1 MSLKDRFGKKS
12 EGTFGSAD
20 NSEKTSPLKRYL
32 ARQSAQKETEEAET
46 KRPSCRQ
53 DLKSRWHAFAE
64 KVRSNSTVRS
74 DSTPPYV
81 PRHDQTPSQPDQPA
95 PSEVNIEAS
104 APGGFLTRLVATFID
119 GWILYAL
126 TWPLLRS
133 VNGALVFAAGERADL
148 VSGAIGFVVIN
159 SVTFLYFGWFY
170 SQKGASPGKIVL
182 GLRVIDFQKGTHLGY
197 IRAYFRE
204 TVGKFISG
212 VPLGLGF
219 LLAAVRSDHRA
230 LHDLIFDSQVVKAR
244 QEGT

>member
-12 EGTFGSAD
+12 GGTFGSAD
-20 NSEKTSPLKRYL
+20 NSEKTSPLERYL
-32 ARQSAQKETEEAET
+32 ARQSVQKETEEAEM
-46 KRPSCRQ
+46 KRSSRGQ

-64 KVRSNSTVRS
+64 KVRSDSAARS
-74 DSTPPYV
+74 DSTPSDV
-81 PRHDQTPSQPDQPA
+81 PPHDQTPSPPDQPA
-95 PSEVNIEAS
+95 PSEVNTEAPS
-104 APGGFLTRLVATFID
+104 PGGFLRRLVAIFID
-119 GWILYAL
+119 GLILHAL

-133 VNGALVFAAGERADL
+133 VNAALVFAAGEQADL
-148 VSGAIGFVVIN
+148 VSGAIGFVVVN

-182 GLRVIDFQKGTHLGY
+182 GLQVIDFQKGTHLGY